1 MKLLERVGR
10 GLMDIEDGFALPPS
24 AEGLEY
30 GANLLRR
37 VLEQDPDAWSPE
49 DIEESGRDLIAY
61 VLRYLDEGWSI
72 DGRRGGLGAGMGP
85 ARCLSRSRSVP
96 SACGC
101 SSP

>member
-1 MKLLERVGR
+1 
-10 GLMDIEDGFALPPS
+10 MDIEDGFALPPS

-61 VLRYLDEGWSI
+61 VLRI